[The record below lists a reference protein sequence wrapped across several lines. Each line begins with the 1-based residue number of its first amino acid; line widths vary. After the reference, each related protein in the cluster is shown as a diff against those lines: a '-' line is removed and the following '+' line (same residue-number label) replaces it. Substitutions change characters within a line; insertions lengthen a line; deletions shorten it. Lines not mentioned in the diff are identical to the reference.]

1 MPRRKN
7 LVGSLTPCAA
17 RVEHEQK
24 LEDDEKV
31 DLKIKA
37 KEVVKIY
44 APLAYITPFEKHDEI
59 IRSSINERWFAG
71 RETTSAEQR
80 VKFVNIA
87 QHVFNNLLCQIQVA
101 DNQDEQNCRIPRE
114 TDQSRAKVKK
124 NLYRQYAQVPRL
136 KRMFDLCDCR
146 NP

>member
-71 RETTSAEQR
+71 WETTSAEQR
-80 VKFVNIA
+80 FKFVNIA
-87 QHVFNNLLCQIQVA
+87 QHVFNNPLCQIQVA

-114 TDQSRAKVKK
+114 TDQSRAKVKTESVK
-124 NLYRQYAQVPRL
+124 AVCSGPEIKTNV
-136 KRMFDLCDCR
+136 
-146 NP
+146 